1 MQQNNWDV
9 STTTDEVKQHNRRLV
24 AGRESDDRRLEQVYR
39 HNRLQKMMEDG
50 AISSDNALY
59 HHLVHFEEER
69 KERMRTDLGNATD
82 TATSGEYNR

>member
-1 MQQNNWDV
+1 
-9 STTTDEVKQHNRRLV
+9 
-24 AGRESDDRRLEQVYR
+24 
-39 HNRLQKMMEDG
+39 MMEDG

-69 KERMRTDLGNATD
+69 KELEERMRTDLGND